1 MIKQETMFA
10 WPPDTTIE
18 IKRLPLREKKP
29 DETELERLQRVEI
42 SIFTEMAACE
52 RMRSSAM
59 ENYCRK
65 GDEESKVMYAYFDG
79 AFHTIWNLIKE
90 NHLEVEY
97 HEFTRARQRAER
109 EEDKGMGAGRTGTG
123 EGAKDVL

>member
-1 MIKQETMFA
+1 MIKQETMFS
-10 WPPDTTIE
+10 DTGGELNSLQT
-18 IKRLPLREKKP
+18 
-29 DETELERLQRVEI
+29 DETELEKLLAVRR

-52 RMRSSAM
+52 RVRSSAM

-65 GDEESKVMYAYFDG
+65 GDEESKVMYSYFDG

-109 EEDKGMGAGRTGTG
+109 EEDKGMGVGRTGTG
-123 EGAKDVL
+123 EGAEDVL